1 MSFLL
6 AFLAG
11 ITFYNVVMPI
21 LDSVTN
27 LVISMISTSTTKFNS
42 IICQNQVNAELIQ
55 RAAETTNTSA
65 IGFEV
70 PSEESDYYDD
80 GDECKSRNG
89 RIGF

>member
-1 MSFLL
+1 MGFLL
-6 AFLAG
+6 TFLAG
-11 ITFYNVVMPI
+11 IAFYEVVMPI
-21 LDSVTN
+21 LESATN
-27 LVISMISTSTTKFNS
+27 LVISMISASTTNFNS

-55 RAAETTNTSA
+55 RTAETTNTSA
-65 IGFEV
+65 IGFAV

>member
-6 AFLAG
+6 AFHAG
-11 ITFYNVVMPI
+11 VAFYNVAMPI
-21 LDSVTN
+21 LESATN
-27 LVISMISTSTTKFNS
+27 LVVSMISALTTKFNL

-65 IGFEV
+65 IGFAV